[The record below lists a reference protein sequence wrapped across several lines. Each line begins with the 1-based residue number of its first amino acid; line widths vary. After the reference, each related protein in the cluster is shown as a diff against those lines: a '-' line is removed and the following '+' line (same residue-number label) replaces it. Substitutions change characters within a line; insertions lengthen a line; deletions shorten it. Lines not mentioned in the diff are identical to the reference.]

1 MSGAPWPTSTPPC
14 RRASARCLPACLP
27 ACLPLPVRGGG
38 GGACRRAGTLHPL
51 PTPHPPAQ
59 AYEPNYRWDDKYRL
73 SKDEMSK
80 GSGAAVKHGLL
91 QYAYDHAIDRFA
103 RLGTEVL
110 TVRQLPSG
118 R

>member
-1 MSGAPWPTSTPPC
+1 MTDGRPC
-14 RRASARCLPACLP
+14 RRASR
-27 ACLPLPVRGGG
+27 
-38 GGACRRAGTLHPL
+38 RRALTASSAHTLHPL
-51 PTPHPPAQ
+51 PTPPPPAQ
-59 AYEPNYRWDDKYRL
+59 ASEPNYRWDDKHRL